1 MSTQIEP
8 LLTVADL
15 DLFPDDGNR
24 YELIE
29 GELFVSRA
37 PSLFHQVIVANII
50 ASVRTFLDLNPIGM
64 IVPGP
69 GVMLSQLSGV
79 IPDLVFI
86 TNEQRGDIAS
96 GDKVTGAPALVIEI
110 LSPGTEN
117 ERRDRVAKRHLY
129 AKYGVEEYW
138 IVDSEKR
145 AIEVYALVR
154 KTLKLSAVFT
164 DQDEI
169 TSSVLPGFRCRVED
183 IFSI

>member
-8 LLTVADL
+8 PLTIADL

-37 PSLFHQVIVANII
+37 PSLFHQIIVANII
-50 ASVRTFLDLNPIGM
+50 ALVRKFLDLNPIGM

-69 GVMLSQLSGV
+69 EVILSQLCTV

-110 LSPGTEN
+110 LSSGTDN
-117 ERRDRVAKRHLY
+117 ELRDRVAKRQLY
-129 AKYGVEEYW
+129 ARYGVKEYW
-138 IVDSEKR
+138 IVDPER
-145 AIEVYALVR
+145 RTIEVYVLVR
-154 KTLKLSAVFT
+154 KALKFSAVFA
-164 DQDEI
+164 DQVEI
-169 TSSVLPGFRCRVED
+169 TSSLLPGFRCRVED